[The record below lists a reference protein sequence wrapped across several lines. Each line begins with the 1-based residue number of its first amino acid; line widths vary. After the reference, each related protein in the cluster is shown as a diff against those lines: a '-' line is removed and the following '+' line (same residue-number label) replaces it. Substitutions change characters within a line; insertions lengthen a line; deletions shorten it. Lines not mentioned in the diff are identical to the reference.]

1 MTARGLLLTALAMIA
16 FAGNS
21 LLTRAGVGAH
31 LIDPFAFGG
40 VRFASGAALIGLIAL
55 RHPRPWGGSWA
66 AALSLLVYVV
76 PFSLGY
82 GRVQAGVGALLLF
95 GSVQATM
102 IARGIVTGHRPSVRE
117 WTGLLLALAGL
128 LALVLP
134 GAKAPD
140 GLGALLLIAAGVAWG
155 AYSLLGRGARDP
167 VAATAD
173 NFVRLLPASLAL
185 AVYGWS
191 VQTPSTPG
199 LLLALAS
206 GAIAS
211 GLGYILWYAAIPHLT
226 PSRAAIVQLAVPP
239 IAALGG
245 VAFLGESLSLR
256 LVACGTAIL
265 GGVALAL
272 TGRR

>member
-1 MTARGLLLTALAMIA
+1 MTARGLLLTALALLA
-16 FAGNS
+16 FASNS
-21 LLTRAGVGAH
+21 LLTRAAVGAH
-31 LIDPFAFGG
+31 LINPLAFGG
-40 VRFASGAALIGLIAL
+40 LRFASGALLIGLIAL
-55 RHPRPWGGSWA
+55 RRARPWGGSWS
-66 AALSLLVYVV
+66 AALALLGYVV

-82 GRVQAGVGALLLF
+82 GRVGAGVGSLLLF

-102 IARGIVTGHRPSVRE
+102 IARGLVAGHRPSVRE
-117 WTGLLLALAGL
+117 WTGLALAIAGL

-134 GAKAPD
+134 GARAPD
-140 GLGALLLIAAGVAWG
+140 GLGALFMILAGVAWG

-173 NFVRLLPASLAL
+173 NFVRLLPASLLL
-185 AVYGWS
+185 AVWGLS
-191 VQTPSTPG
+191 VQTPAVPG
-199 LLLALAS
+199 VLLALAS
-206 GAIAS
+206 GALAS
-211 GLGYILWYAAIPHLT
+211 GLGYIVWYAALPHLT

-245 VAFLGESLSLR
+245 VLFLGESLSLR
-256 LVACGTAIL
+256 LAGCGAAIL

>member
-1 MTARGLLLTALAMIA
+1 MGARGLLLTAMALLA

-21 LLTRAGVGAH
+21 LLTRAAVGSH
-31 LIDPFAFGG
+31 LIDPLAFGG
-40 VRFASGAALIGLIAL
+40 IRFASGALLIGLIAS
-55 RHPRPWGGSWA
+55 RRARPWGGSWA
-66 AALSLLVYVV
+66 AAAALLVYVV

-82 GRVQAGVGALLLF
+82 SRVGAGVGALLLF

-102 IARGIVTGHRPSVRE
+102 IARGLLQGHRPTLRE
-117 WTGLLLALAGL
+117 WVGLCLAIAGL
-128 LALVLP
+128 VALVLP
-134 GAKAPD
+134 GARAPD
-140 GLGALLLIAAGVAWG
+140 GLGAVLMIAAGIAWG

-173 NFVRLLPASLAL
+173 NFVRLLPASLLL
-185 AVYGWS
+185 AGYGLS
-191 VQTPSTPG
+191 VQTPAVPG
-199 LLLALAS
+199 VLLALAS

-211 GLGYILWYAAIPHLT
+211 GLGYILWYAAIPYLT

-245 VAFLGESLSLR
+245 VLFLGESLSAR

-265 GGVALAL
+265 GGVALAVA
-272 TGRR
+272 GRR